1 MPLLSAMAMDP
12 FKKVFVVG
20 LAVSLVALGF
30 VAYIAL
36 NAIAIGNIPDS
47 ESGTIT
53 ARGAVTDGR
62 AADYFVALSSG
73 KVLYIESN
81 STLFDVL
88 AVNSSYSFTCRVVYL
103 ENMIVIDSATLKV

>member
-36 NAIAIGNIPDS
+36 NAIEIGNIPDS

-53 ARGAVTDGR
+53 AKGPVTDGV
-62 AADYFVALSSG
+62 AADYFVSLNNG
-73 KVLYIESN
+73 KTLYIAGN
-81 STLFDVL
+81 STLYDVL
-88 AVNSSYSFTCRVVYL
+88 AVNSSYSFTCRIVYL
-103 ENMIVIDSATLKV
+103 QNIIVIDSATLKV

>member
-1 MPLLSAMAMDP
+1 MPLLSAMTMDP
-12 FKKVFVVG
+12 FKKVFIVG

-53 ARGAVTDGR
+53 TKGPVTDGV
-62 AADYFVALSSG
+62 AADYFVSLNNG
-73 KVLYIESN
+73 KTLYIESN
-81 STLFDVL
+81 STLYDEL
-88 AVNSSYSFTCRVVYL
+88 AINSSYSFTCRIVYL
-103 ENMIVIDSATLKV
+103 QHIIVIDGAVIQK